1 LVENENGKRR
11 NPFGGE
17 ETRLTLFRYLPFRM
31 AGLLLLCPTLEE
43 EGLFRRRVRV
53 IFVPWRWKWWK
64 WKWRD
69 FWCLGFEGWLV
80 IDFYF

>member
-1 LVENENGKRR
+1 MKMAKEEPPLGEKKPVY
-11 NPFGGE
+11 PFQSGTFPLGWPVY
-17 ETRLTLFRYLPFRM
+17 FFY
-31 AGLLLLCPTLEE
+31 ALEE
-43 EGLFRRRVRV
+43 EVEGLFLSRVRV